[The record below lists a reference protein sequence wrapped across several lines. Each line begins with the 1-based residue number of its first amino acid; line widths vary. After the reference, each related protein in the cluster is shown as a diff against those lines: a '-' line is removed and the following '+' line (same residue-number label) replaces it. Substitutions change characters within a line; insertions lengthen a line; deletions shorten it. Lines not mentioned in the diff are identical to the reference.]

1 LPLRPDNFFYFR
13 LNFALMLIKDVSI
26 IESGQLQPGR
36 DILIDGGKITNVG
49 RDLRD
54 ESDDE
59 PIDGRGKLAIPGLI
73 NGHTHL
79 AMNLLR
85 GYADDMELMPW
96 LQEKIWPLEA
106 KINEEDVR
114 WGVKLGC
121 LEQIRFGITCYNDM
135 YYFPDAT
142 AQATK
147 EMGLRAFL
155 SGVVFDMKPELL
167 GQVEPFIRRWKGD
180 DLITPAVG
188 PHAAYTCSEETLLKA
203 KEIAD
208 RHDVMVHIHLSETR
222 EEVDGFLLSKGKSP
236 VEYLDSLG
244 LLNSRLAAVHC
255 VWISPEDCYLLAERK
270 ANVVSCTESNLKLTS
285 GIAPLNTMMKAKI
298 NVCLGTDGASSNNN
312 LSIFE
317 EMKTTA
323 IAQKNAYHTPA
334 DFSAEQ
340 IWHMATEN
348 AARAFGLNLGLRSGA
363 LADLA
368 LIDLKKPWF
377 WPQSN
382 IISHLVYS
390 MAGGVDTTI
399 VNGKVLMQNGVI
411 PGEEEILEKAQERFL
426 RLTS

>member
-236 VEYLDSLG
+236 VEYLNSLG